1 MLSTP
6 LLALAGAAS
15 PEVREKP
22 GEREVFGV
30 GASHPQHEP
39 VEVPSLGAQGSL
51 FTLDRGCGSAGA
63 CREAGEAPQGGGPLG
78 PVGGGRGPASPPGAP
93 AAWEAG
99 TV

>member
-1 MLSTP
+1 MLSTA
-6 LLALAGAAS
+6 LLALAGAES

-22 GEREVFGV
+22 GKQEMFGV
-30 GASHPQHEP
+30 GASHPQHGP
-39 VEVPSLGAQGSL
+39 VEVPSLGDQGSA
-51 FTLDRGCGSAGA
+51 FILDKGCGSAGA
-63 CREAGEAPQGGGPLG
+63 CGEAGEAPQGGGPLG

>member
-6 LLALAGAAS
+6 LLVLAGAAS
-15 PEVREKP
+15 PEVREKL
-22 GEREVFGV
+22 GEREVVGV
-30 GASHPQHEP
+30 GESHPQHKA
-39 VEVPSLGAQGSL
+39 VEVPSLGDQGSV
-51 FTLDRGCGSAGA
+51 FMLDEGCGSAGA
-63 CREAGEAPQGGGPLG
+63 SREAGEAPQGGGPLG